1 MLSLVV
7 WVNAVYQDDA
17 PRQDYFP
24 QAIAIE
30 VLNTGEGLIV
40 TNAPSQ
46 EVNVQIKAFQS
57 SWSSLT
63 AESFRA
69 TVDLTGL
76 AEGLHTVPV
85 EVTCTNPTVTILAI
99 QPDSLYVQIDHLNRT
114 EMPVELRL
122 ESIEALPL
130 GYSVGTPVFSPATV
144 VVEGPAG
151 LVKNVQVAAVSVSL
165 SVLRESIDQNLPV
178 RALDS
183 AGKQITGVT
192 NHAGCRAHRTGIE
205 QRQNYRR

>member
-1 MLSLVV
+1 MRKLINVFAALRGRLWDTFGTALLALVLSLVV

-24 QAIAIE
+24 QAIPIE

-69 TVDLTGL
+69 TVDLTDRD
-76 AEGLHTVPV
+76 
-85 EVTCTNPTVTILAI
+85 I
-99 QPDSLYVQIDHLNRT
+99 
-114 EMPVELRL
+114 
-122 ESIEALPL
+122 
-130 GYSVGTPVFSPATV
+130 TV
-144 VVEGPAG
+144 V
-151 LVKNVQVAAVSVSL
+151 
-165 SVLRESIDQNLPV
+165 IDL
-178 RALDS
+178 
-183 AGKQITGVT
+183 
-192 NHAGCRAHRTGIE
+192 HAGSATSTVWTNDLTAAYVHE
-205 QRQNYRR
+205 NSAYSS